1 MHTLAPKPSAS
12 LPNFSRL
19 FVKGRYPPT
28 APLHLCHSDI
38 EASDGA
44 GGALLLCCG
53 TRQTYLNILTEYND
67 EWLNTHGGRGR
78 IAHNL
83 SQIRVMYPPTLVHL
97 QLIISLL
104 RPNIVQT
111 SDIRIALDPPP
122 SLIVLVDPSTLLG
135 TESPP
140 TISSFLLIVAET
152 VACLNFLNSGKSS
165 RSPRLAIFDRQFDE
179 LEFVVSPSP
188 QPDDDE
194 QADRASQS
202 EDSQGDSAEP
212 LIHQYFDWVGTVREI
227 HTERPDEPIV
237 QPDKFQTLELTLQPA
252 GRGEAGA
259 TSLDPLVYL
268 WELEI
273 GEENALTR
281 RSGLKATFTR
291 Q

>member
-1 MHTLAPKPSAS
+1 M
-12 LPNFSRL
+12 
-19 FVKGRYPPT
+19 
-28 APLHLCHSDI
+28 
-38 EASDGA
+38 
-44 GGALLLCCG
+44 
-53 TRQTYLNILTEYND
+53 LTEYND

-83 SQIRVMYPPTLVHL
+83 SQIRVMYPPTL
-97 QLIISLL
+97 LIPPRFWARSLHQ
-104 RPNIVQT
+104 R
-111 SDIRIALDPPP
+111 
-122 SLIVLVDPSTLLG
+122 
-135 TESPP
+135 